1 MARSPPSSS
10 VNTTCLLFFLNL
22 VVAIFFGSPFLVS
35 LEKMECT
42 LCSQP
47 IATSV
52 THVTSTTKA
61 YPFHTQCFEKLA
73 RNIPTTKLRLTQL
86 GVYDD
91 PGRIVSVRLD
101 ASRHE
106 RCCVVG
112 CTCTDLDFMQATC
125 TSAKCA
131 IGQVHTQCYLRKEAE
146 WLAALK
152 AQRTNRMNDDG
163 LRKTMFTT
171 KYDLIQPLCACI
183 CSNGYYRIDNRHDD
197 ADIRRRR
204 EVRAPKTPP
213 KQPAAARAK
222 KTAAVTR
229 SNVESDRTLL
239 SLVASGDQQTSHAAP
254 HPPEPLSPE
263 RPRRRLLCPA
273 QVPSVS
279 PPRVTTHHSPPSVQI
294 PEDLVG
300 LPPSDPNICPIT
312 RMRMLAPVLCVDGHW
327 YDAEALVGWM
337 HTHGRKS
344 PISGAPLWGSGAVWK
359 HAMPSA

>member
-1 MARSPPSSS
+1 MGIVDVIHFFRSG
-10 VNTTCLLFFLNL
+10 FFSINFFFFRGTLC
-22 VVAIFFGSPFLVS
+22 VAPVD
-35 LEKMECT
+35 KMECT
-42 LCSQP
+42 LCSAP

-91 PGRIVSVRLD
+91 PGRIVSVTLD

-106 RCCVVG
+106 RCCVVD

-183 CSNGYYRIDNRHDD
+183 CSNGYYRIDNRHND

-204 EVRAPKTPP
+204 EVRVPKTPP
-213 KQPAAARAK
+213 KPPAVVKAK
-222 KTAAVTR
+222 KTAAVART
-229 SNVESDRTLL
+229 NAESIRTPF
-239 SLVASGDQQTSHAAP
+239 SLVACGEPQLASQAASHPA
-254 HPPEPLSPE
+254 EPSSPE
-263 RPRRRLLCPA
+263 RPLRRLLHPA

-337 HTHGRKS
+337 QTHGRKS
-344 PISGAPLWGSGAVWK
+344 PISGAPLWGSGAAWK
-359 HAMPSA
+359 HAVRSR